1 MKLVFMGTAAFAV
14 PALKAVKSAGH
25 EVLLV
30 VCQPD
35 RPKGR
40 GHETQAPPLK
50 LAALELGLQVFQ
62 PEKVREASALE
73 RLLAL
78 RFDALCVVAYGQILP
93 KALLDAPRLM
103 PLNVHASLLP
113 KYRGAAPIEWA
124 LANGESETGVC
135 VQKMAEKLDAGDVM
149 MQDSVSLG
157 PDDDAASI
165 TPRLSEMGARLLV
178 EALSA
183 LERGEFKLKP
193 QDEALASFAP
203 LLKKSHG
210 IADFSLG
217 KTELLN
223 RFRGFKARPGF
234 YTALAGE
241 TLKIHALSPVE
252 GSPVEGQG
260 KPGELLEIS
269 AEGLKVG
276 CHDGA
281 VRIGALQSP
290 GGKAMPAADWARG
303 RKAAVG
309 IQFQN
314 PAF

>member
-14 PALKAVKSAGH
+14 PALKAVKAAGH

-62 PEKVREASALE
+62 PEKVRDAAALE
-73 RLLAL
+73 RLLSL

-93 KALLDAPRLM
+93 KALLEAPRLL

-124 LANGESETGVC
+124 LARGEAETGVC

-149 MQDSVSLG
+149 MQDSMPLG
-157 PDDDAASI
+157 PQDDAASV

-178 EALSA
+178 EALAA
-183 LERGEFKLKP
+183 LERGEFSLKP
-193 QDEALASFAP
+193 QDDMQASFAP

-217 KTELLN
+217 SAELVN

-241 TLKIHALSPVE
+241 TLKIHALSSVE
-252 GSPVEGQG
+252 GSAAQG
-260 KPGELLEIS
+260 AGAPGELLEVS

-276 CHDGA
+276 CRGGA
-281 VRIGALQSP
+281 VRIEALQSP

-303 RKAAVG
+303 RKAVAG
-309 IQFQN
+309 LRFEN